1 MPQNWLDI
9 ILRGVVSLKLLPY
22 KRGHIHEK
30 FLCASLLMGDDHN
43 GVSVRGDFCLQQD
56 FHDAAAFLQ
65 GRNEYPHYEKKFVR
79 RQDDMTPLHEIWG

>member
-1 MPQNWLDI
+1 
-9 ILRGVVSLKLLPY
+9 
-22 KRGHIHEK
+22 
-30 FLCASLLMGDDHN
+30 MGDDHN

-65 GRNEYPHYEKKFVR
+65 GGNEYPHYEKKFVR